1 MIILLLG
8 ATGRTGRHLLQ
19 ESLDRGYIVH
29 ALVRDKSKMKIAHE
43 NLLLFEG
50 SPLDK
55 VVLNDAMNGCDA
67 VLSALNIS
75 RSNDFPW
82 SKLRTPKDFL
92 SSVMKL
98 IIELAPQHHI
108 KRIIFTSAWGAAET
122 RKDIPGWF
130 RWFIENSN
138 IKYPYED
145 HARQEELL
153 KQTYLEWTGLRA
165 VGLINSKRKKTI
177 VVSFNKEPKQ
187 RLIIGRLSLAAFM
200 LDVLEQNLYVRQLPV
215 ISER

>member
-1 MIILLLG
+1 MTILLLG

-19 ESLDRGYIVH
+19 ESLDRGHIVH
-29 ALVRDKSKMKIAHE
+29 ALVRDKSKLKIAHE
-43 NLLLFEG
+43 NLAVFEG

-55 VVLNDAMNGCDA
+55 AVLSNAMTGCEA
-67 VLSALNIS
+67 ILSALNIS
-75 RSNDFPW
+75 RNNDWPW

-92 SSVMKL
+92 SSVMKI

-108 KRIIFTSAWGAAET
+108 NRIIFTSAWGVAET

-130 RWFIENSN
+130 RWFIEHSN
-138 IKYPYED
+138 ILYPYED

-153 KQTYLEWTGLRA
+153 KQTSLEWTGIRA
-165 VGLINSKRKKTI
+165 VGMINSKRKKTI
-177 VVSFNKEPKQ
+177 IVSFNKEPKP
-187 RLIIGRLSLAAFM
+187 RLIIGRRSLAAFM

-215 ISER
+215 VSEK